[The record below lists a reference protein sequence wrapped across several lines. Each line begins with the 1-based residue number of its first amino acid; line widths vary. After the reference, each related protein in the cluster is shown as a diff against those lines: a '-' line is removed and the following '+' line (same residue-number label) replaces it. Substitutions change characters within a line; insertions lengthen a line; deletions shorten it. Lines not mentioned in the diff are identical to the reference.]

1 MCGYRKSYNTQH
13 ALVSLREKWKKYLD
27 DQGFGG
33 AVLMDLLKAFDHLN
47 HEPHIAK
54 LHAYGFNRDSLKLIH
69 DYLSNRWQKTEINK
83 RVSSWEELVQGVP
96 QGSVLGRLLF
106 NIYLSHLFY
115 PAESTEFCNF
125 AYDTTFFAC
134 DKDLKT
140 LITRLK
146 HDSNLA
152 IEWFESNYVK
162 QNQDKCHL
170 LVSGYKHEN
179 IWARIAEVKIWD
191 SSKQTLL
198 GVVIDK
204 DFSFNEYVSSLCKK
218 AGRKLSVLSRLSN
231 LMSFQQRRLLLKS
244 FVEAQFGYCPLVWM
258 FHGREINRK
267 INHIHERSLRIVYRD
282 YNSSFKDL
290 LKKDNSVCIH
300 RRNIQSLAVELF
312 KVKENLS
319 NTIMSDVFPTRLL
332 NYNLR
337 SQTDFLRSTVNTTK
351 FGLNSLRHFAS
362 KVWSMIPIEIKNSS
376 TVEIFKSKLSGSL
389 MAVTANSV
397 KIICIELDML
407 TCFMSNQS

>member
-96 QGSVLGRLLF
+96 QGSVLGRILF

-134 DKDLKT
+134 D
-140 LITRLK
+140 
-146 HDSNLA
+146 
-152 IEWFESNYVK
+152 NYVK

-179 IWARIAEVKIWD
+179 IWARIGEVKIWE
-191 SSKQTLL
+191 SSKQKLL
-198 GVVIDK
+198 GVVIDR
-204 DFSFNEYVSSLCKK
+204 DLNFNEYVSSLCKK

-300 RRNIQSLAVELF
+300 HRNIQSLAVELF
-312 KVKENLS
+312 KVKD
-319 NTIMSDVFPTRLL
+319 TIMSDIFPTRVL

-337 SQTDFLRSTVNTTK
+337 SQTDFLRNTVNTTK

-376 TVEIFKSKLSGSL
+376 TVEIFKSKISKWEPNDCDCKLCQDYLHRIGYVNL
-389 MAVTANSV
+389 FDV
-397 KIICIELDML
+397 
-407 TCFMSNQS
+407 